1 MCFFWVIGKYDTLVL
16 IMESTTQE
24 RPASTFVTK
33 IVEQEQE
40 KAKTFLSSFFA
51 NYRHPI
57 FQAIEAIQSI
67 KPSIFQAIE
76 IAQQHFKAIEQALET
91 YRNWIKIMREA
102 YDRFIKFYKSFRWP
116 DFFKK
121 MWQHV
126 QNFVVAFLLAEYHQ
140 LHRARDGT
148 SEEDIIALSYHYP
161 REFRLFC
168 RMNDMTQDKSSRIEF
183 ATHFLE
189 ALDQADKR
197 SPLDEDNL
205 LVSLRKFFYKL
216 GLILRDLI
224 RKACQE
230 LQKTYAREKSPEE
243 CLVYYQDKRYLL
255 IPSLSALTD
264 ISEPTLRRYAS
275 QGKFDAIKLPYV
287 SARSGH
293 KNKAWHFPY
302 SPKLI
307 SQLKEHYA
315 PKKHKLLSRKQVS
328 QRLGIH
334 YDTLRGWEKKQL
346 VSVIYQAGKVMYQES
361 QLDQLI
367 EIFRSNN
374 SSRYR
379 HLAVKEI

>member
-1 MCFFWVIGKYDTLVL
+1 M
-16 IMESTTQE
+16 MESTTQE
-24 RPASTFVTK
+24 RPAPTFVTK

-40 KAKTFLSSFFA
+40 KAKTFLSSFFD

-57 FQAIEAIQSI
+57 FQAIEVIQSI

-116 DFFKK
+116 EFFKNI
-121 MWQHV
+121 WRHV
-126 QNFVVAFLLAEYHQ
+126 QNFVVSFLLAEYNQ

-148 SEEDIIALSYHYP
+148 ESDVMALSHLYP
-161 REFRLFC
+161 KEFRLFC
-168 RMNDMTQDKSSRIEF
+168 RMNDLSRNKSTRIEF

-197 SPLDEDNL
+197 TPLDENNL
-205 LVSLRKFFYKL
+205 LVSLRKFFLTL

-224 RKACQE
+224 RKACHE
-230 LQKTYAREKSPEE
+230 LQKTFAREKSAEE
-243 CLVYYQDKRYLL
+243 CIVYYQDKKYLL

-264 ISEPTLRRYAS
+264 ISVATLRRYAS
-275 QGKFDAIKLPYV
+275 KGQFGAVKLPYV

-293 KNKAWHFPY
+293 KNKAWYFPY
-302 SPKLI
+302 SPELI

-334 YDTLRGWEKKQL
+334 YDTLRSWEKKQL
-346 VSVIYQAGKVMYQES
+346 VSIIYGAGKVMYQES

-367 EIFRSNN
+367 EIFKSNN
-374 SSRYR
+374 SPRYR
-379 HLAVKEI
+379 QLLAKAN

>member
-1 MCFFWVIGKYDTLVL
+1 
-16 IMESTTQE
+16 MESTTQE

-40 KAKTFLSSFFA
+40 KAKTLLSSVFD

-57 FQAIEAIQSI
+57 FQAIEAIQNI
-67 KPSIFQAIE
+67 KPIIFQAIE

-116 DFFKK
+116 EFFKNI
-121 MWQHV
+121 WQHV
-126 QNFVVAFLLAEYHQ
+126 QNFVVSFLLAEYNE

-148 SEEDIIALSYHYP
+148 SEENIIAFSYHYP
-161 REFRLFC
+161 KEFRFFC
-168 RMNDMTQDKSSRIEF
+168 RENNLNQNKSSRIEF

-189 ALDQADKR
+189 ALYQADKR

-205 LVSLRKFFYKL
+205 LASLRKFFYRL

-224 RKACQE
+224 RKACHE
-230 LQKTYAREKSPEE
+230 LQKTFAREKCAEE
-243 CLVYYQDKRYLL
+243 CLVYYQDEKYLL

-275 QGKFDAIKLPYV
+275 KGKYEAIKLPYI

-293 KNKAWHFPY
+293 KNMAWHFPY
-302 SPKLI
+302 SPQLI
-307 SQLKEHYA
+307 SNLKTHSA
-315 PKKHKLLSRKQVS
+315 KNKRQRDKLFTRKQVAS
-328 QRLGIH
+328 VLGIH
-334 YDTLRGWEKKQL
+334 VDTLRNWERKGLVNTLRESGTIWYHQSQMPHLLEILKQ
-346 VSVIYQAGKVMYQES
+346 
-361 QLDQLI
+361 
-367 EIFRSNN
+367 NN
-374 SSRYR
+374 SPR
-379 HLAVKEI
+379 HQMFIAQR